1 MINFSKMHS
10 LGNDFMVVDAL
21 SDAVTLKPEQIAKW
35 GDRQRGIGFDQLL
48 MVAPPSAPDCDFDYL
63 IFNADGGEAEQCGNG
78 TRCVTDF
85 VHRRGLT
92 QQTQLSWNSKGGIVR
107 TAIHDD
113 GMIET
118 WLPEPQFQYARVPF
132 QHSEADRPPGQCVA
146 LETEHGEVQIVP
158 VSLGNPHGVVFVD
171 DVIELDVVGI
181 GHALSH
187 HEAFPER
194 ANIGF
199 CQIVNKGFIR
209 LRVFERGAS
218 ETLACGS
225 GASAA
230 VAVGCRT
237 GQLNSKVKVS
247 LPGGKLRVEWPNSK
261 GLIKLVGDSTFVYN
275 GQLDI

>member
-10 LGNDFMVVDAL
+10 LGNDFMVIDAI
-21 SDAVTLKPEQIAKW
+21 SETVRLKPEHIAQW

-92 QQTQLSWNSKGGIVR
+92 QQSQLSWHSKGGVVR
-107 TAIHDD
+107 TAMHDD

-118 WLPEPQFQYARVPF
+118 WLPEPQFQHAAVPF
-132 QHSEADRPPGQCVA
+132 QLKGADEPPGQCVA
-146 LETEHGEVQIVP
+146 LQPEHGEFQVAP
-158 VSLGNPHGVVFVD
+158 VSIGNPHGVVFVD
-171 DVIELDVVGI
+171 DVIGLDVAGI

-199 CQIVNKGFIR
+199 CQIVNQGFIR

-230 VAVGCRT
+230 VAVGRKA
-237 GQLNSKVKVS
+237 GKLDSKVKVS
-247 LPGGKLRVEWPNSK
+247 LPGGKLRVEWPSSE
-261 GLIKLVGDSTFVYN
+261 GPIKLVGDSTFVYT

>member
-1 MINFSKMHS
+1 
-10 LGNDFMVVDAL
+10 
-21 SDAVTLKPEQIAKW
+21 
-35 GDRQRGIGFDQLL
+35 
-48 MVAPPSAPDCDFDYL
+48 
-63 IFNADGGEAEQCGNG
+63 
-78 TRCVTDF
+78 VTDF

-230 VAVGCRT
+230 VAVGCQT

>member
-10 LGNDFMVVDAL
+10 LGNDFMVIDAV
-21 SDAVTLKPEQIAKW
+21 SEAVTLKPEHIAQW
-35 GDRQRGIGFDQLL
+35 SDRQRGIGFDQLL
-48 MVAPPSAPDCDFDYL
+48 MVAPPSAPDCDFDYV

-92 QQTQLSWNSKGGIVR
+92 QQNQLNWHSNGGIVR
-107 TAIHDD
+107 TAIRDD

-118 WLPEPQFQYARVPF
+118 WLPEPQFQHAAVPF
-132 QHSEADRPPGQCVA
+132 LHTDADESAGQCVA
-146 LETEHGEVQIVP
+146 LQTERGEFQVVP
-158 VSLGNPHGVVFVD
+158 VSMGNPHGVVFVD
-171 DVIELDVVGI
+171 DVIGLDVVGI
-181 GHALSH
+181 GHALSNH
-187 HEAFPER
+187 KAFPNR

-199 CQIVNKGFIR
+199 CQIVNEGFIR

-218 ETLACGS
+218 ETQACGS

-230 VAVGCRT
+230 VAVGR
-237 GQLNSKVKVS
+237 QINKLNSKVKVS
-247 LPGGKLRVEWPNSK
+247 LPGGKLRVEWPSSE
-261 GLIKLVGDSTFVYN
+261 GPIKLVGDSTFVYT